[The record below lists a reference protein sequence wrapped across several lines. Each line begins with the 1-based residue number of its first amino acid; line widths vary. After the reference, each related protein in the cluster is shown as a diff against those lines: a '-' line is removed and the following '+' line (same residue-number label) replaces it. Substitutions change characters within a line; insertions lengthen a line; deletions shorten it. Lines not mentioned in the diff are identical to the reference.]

1 MKAIKFFAVVIAAFA
16 MLVACEQP
24 QPDPGTNNGGNT
36 PDTPAVENPD
46 TPKVETPKVV
56 IELPWGG
63 DVTEVNGKTF
73 DVGMGN
79 YDPLTYE
86 LVVDVVLK
94 NTTSEDKTFTI
105 NEYRAYDLST
115 ATAAL
120 CISSCTPW
128 NKEAEQTWEVGTVAA
143 GEEIEIALHLTPLP
157 EYDEATGKSVYK
169 AGVFPAKFTFSD
181 GTDSV
186 IFKVN
191 YNYTPAE

>member
-1 MKAIKFFAVVIAAFA
+1 MKTFKFFAVVIAAFA
-16 MLVACEQP
+16 MLVACEQQ

-105 NEYRAYDLST
+105 DEVRKYDLDKGF
-115 ATAAL
+115 AAL
-120 CISSCTPW
+120 CISSCTPS
-128 NKEAEQTWEVGTVAA
+128 NGEAEQTWEVGTVAA
-143 GEEIEIALHLTPLP
+143 GEEIEIALHLTPAVT
-157 EYDEATGKSVYK
+157 EAMT
-169 AGVFPAKFTFSD
+169 FPAEFTFSD
-181 GTDSV
+181 GTDNVKFS
-186 IFKVN
+186 VN
-191 YNYTPAE
+191 YKYTPAE

>member
-1 MKAIKFFAVVIAAFA
+1 MKTFKFFAVVIAAFA
-16 MLVACEQP
+16 MLVACEQ

-63 DVTEVNGKTF
+63 DVTEVNGKTIE
-73 DVGMGN
+73 VGMGN
-79 YDPLTYE
+79 YDPNTYE
-86 LVVDVVLK
+86 LIVDVVLK
-94 NTTSEDKTFTI
+94 NNTEVDKTFTI

-115 ATAAL
+115 AMAAL
-120 CISSCTPW
+120 CVGTCSPGDMS
-128 NKEAEQTWEVGTVAA
+128 KVEQNWEIGTVAA
-143 GEEIEIALHLTPLP
+143 GEELDIALHLTPLVT
-157 EYDEATGKSVYK
+157 EAMT
-169 AGVFPAKFTFSD
+169 FPAKFTFSD

-191 YNYTPAE
+191 YNYTPVE